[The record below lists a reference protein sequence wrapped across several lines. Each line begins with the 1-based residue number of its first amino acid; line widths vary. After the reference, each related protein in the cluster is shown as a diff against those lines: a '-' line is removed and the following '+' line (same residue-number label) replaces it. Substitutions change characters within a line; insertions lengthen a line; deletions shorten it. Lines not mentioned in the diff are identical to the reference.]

1 MSISTWTKNIE
12 DNEEKGHKKY
22 KQIKQINTRKRMKQE
37 QNSQI
42 DKQTI
47 QYSYY
52 FKDFYFLLYR
62 FKNQFFLLKI

>member
-1 MSISTWTKNIE
+1 
-12 DNEEKGHKKY
+12 
-22 KQIKQINTRKRMKQE
+22 MKQE

-42 DKQTI
+42 DKQTHKQTI

-62 FKNQFFLLKI
+62 FNNQFFIEDLK